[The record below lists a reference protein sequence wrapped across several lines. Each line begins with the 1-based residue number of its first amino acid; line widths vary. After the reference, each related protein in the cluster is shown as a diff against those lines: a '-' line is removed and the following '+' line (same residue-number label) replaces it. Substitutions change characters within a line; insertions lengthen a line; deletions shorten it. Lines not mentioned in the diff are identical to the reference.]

1 MWSSRKY
8 SVKRH
13 IANKHYGY
21 ADLLSYI
28 DYFVGRQLGLYPASS
43 YSNYENKIR
52 TPWNIVWEEFWKEQG
67 RLSARN
73 NRTF

>member
-21 ADLLSYI
+21 ADLVSYI
-28 DYFVGRQLGLYPASS
+28 EYLVGRQSGLYPVSS
-43 YSNYENKIR
+43 YPNYINKERNALDIFS
-52 TPWNIVWEEFWKEQG
+52 EEFWKEKA
-67 RLSARN
+67 RLAARGHRN
-73 NRTF
+73 F

>member
-21 ADLLSYI
+21 ADLVSYI
-28 DYFVGRQLGLYPASS
+28 EYLVGRQSGLYPASS
-43 YSNYENKIR
+43 YPSYINKERNALDIFS
-52 TPWNIVWEEFWKEQG
+52 EEFWKEQA
-67 RLSARN
+67 RLAARG
-73 NRTF
+73 NRNF